1 MQVHSGGILRA
12 TPHYVRSAAVHGS
25 QCVSRNTFAVFMQP
39 GVQEPLAC
47 PEGTVQEP
55 KGSTLQCFYS
65 IYCNCDHTLQVP
77 LLLMWQWASGDRA
90 KYLESLQRQH
100 WLSIIALLACH
111 DTAVMTILCRTRLE
125 PSEITHLE
133 PSERAR
139 CGRPG

>member
-111 DTAVMTILCRTRLE
+111 DTAVMTILCRTHLE
-125 PSEITHLE
+125 PSEIAAAG
-133 PSERAR
+133 PD
-139 CGRPG
+139 